1 MEQHFLNN
9 ICSIKRLASLIGLYI
24 CLYFTLGLEIFSIK
38 QIILI
43 CFCFID
49 ILDVLVWISEKT
61 TKKTKQLNRISKT
74 YTNLQNNLGLG
85 HSVAKLLFICLCALT
100 VAFKIILPFI
110 IYFI

>member
-1 MEQHFLNN
+1 MKQYFLNN
-9 ICSIKRLASLIGLYI
+9 ICFIKRSASLIGLCI
-24 CLYFTLGLEIFSIK
+24 CLYFTLILEVFSIK

-43 CFCFID
+43 CFCFIN
-49 ILDVLVWISEKT
+49 ILDVLVWIGEKA

-74 YTNLQNNLGLG
+74 YTNLQNNLG

-100 VAFKIILPFI
+100 VTFKIILPFI